1 MFGHLINLHDS
12 ASKWTKFQYYSV
24 KRLFDMLGKNI
35 KLPKDAK
42 LQIFAPL
49 LSINLH
55 NQALPSNKQQKHKI
69 SALFSQLLITLRII
83 S

>member
-1 MFGHLINLHDS
+1 
-12 ASKWTKFQYYSV
+12 
-24 KRLFDMLGKNI
+24 MLGKNI